1 MSHAIVIGSS
11 IAGLSA
17 AQVLSQ
23 HFDEVTL
30 IDRDRVS
37 DKAEVR
43 KGVPQ
48 GYHAHLLLRRGLDI
62 LEQHFPGL
70 TAELSAKTAQTM
82 NFGSDARFYVFGRF
96 RKAYH
101 SNIETIACSRP
112 MLESSVYRR
121 ILKNPRVKIIAETEV
136 VGLCVDDSGTKAT
149 GVQLRSRTNHNEME
163 RYSSLD
169 ADLIVDT
176 SGRDSHAPEW
186 LEAANYPAPEEEVVN
201 GLAGYASRMYEPPAH
216 FDGSW
221 KTIFVQP
228 SAPGGKRGG
237 VIVPMENG
245 HWQVLLLG
253 AGGEYPPT
261 DEEGFMEYARSLPTP
276 EFYNAIKDAKPISPI
291 YGYRRT
297 ENRIR
302 YYDKLSRY
310 LEHFLVMGDSVCCF
324 NPMYG
329 QGMSV
334 ASMESLELAACLSEH
349 MKTHAPGDFKGLAQA
364 FQKRVGNVIAMPWQL
379 ASGEDRRWISDDKPS
394 AATRFMQWY
403 IENLTHASLHNPAV
417 TEAFYRVQNM
427 LDAPTALFHP
437 VVMARV
443 FMTRLTHR

>member
-11 IAGLSA
+11 IAGLTA

-70 TAELSAKTAQTM
+70 TAELSAGTAQRM
-82 NFGSDARFYVFGRF
+82 NFGSEARFYVFGSF
-96 RKAYH
+96 RKAYQ

-112 MLESSVYRR
+112 MLESTVYRR
-121 ILKNPRVKIIAETEV
+121 MLKNPRVKIIAETEV

-149 GVQLRSRTNHNEME
+149 GVQLRSRANHNEAE

-169 ADLIVDT
+169 ADLVVDT

-186 LEAANYPAPEEEVVN
+186 LEDIHYPIPEEEVVN
-201 GLAGYASRMYEPPAH
+201 GLAGYASRMYQPPAN
-216 FDGSW
+216 FKGGW
-221 KTIFVQP
+221 KTLFVQP
-228 SAPGGKRGG
+228 SAPGGKRGA

-245 HWQVLLLG
+245 NWQVLLLG

-261 DEEGFMEYARSLPTP
+261 DEEGFLEYTRSLPTN
-276 EFYNAIKDAKPISPI
+276 EVYEAIKDATPLSPI

-302 YYDKLSRY
+302 YYEKLPRY
-310 LEHFLVMGDSVCCF
+310 LEHFLVMGDSVCSF

-334 ASMESLELAACLSEH
+334 ASMESLELVDCLTEH
-349 MKTHAPGDFKGLAQA
+349 MKSHKAGDYKGLAQA
-364 FQKRVGNVIAMPWQL
+364 FQKRVANVIAMPWQL
-379 ASGEDRRWISDDKPS
+379 ASGEDRRWIVDDKPDMP
-394 AATRFMQWY
+394 TRFMQWY
-403 IENLTHASLHNPAV
+403 IEHLTRASLHNPSV

-437 VVMARV
+437 VVMAQV
-443 FMTRLTHR
+443 FMTRLMHR